1 MKKLKPKNLERGI
14 TLISLIITIVILVII
29 SAIIIKT
36 ITGDNSL
43 IGATTDAA
51 ENYKIEQYRE
61 LIKAEVLG
69 TIQTDMIRGEKT
81 TLEGIAENVKK
92 NVDGVIEAVVCEDE
106 TINNRDILVTTKEGY
121 TFQIVYDEETGRFEV
136 EYGGKGDISEFPTV
150 VATYNKAIS
159 TIEAT
164 ASIRKGKIVSL
175 ELILNGETL
184 KGDEGSTNENLR
196 RKITE
201 SGTYQIKAKADNGK
215 TRSAWIR
222 VTDLN
227 GNMNVPNIEVTKGV
241 LGQEGWYK
249 SDLEI
254 TISLSDETAT
264 EIHYKITNS
273 NSVARRNKK
282 RNSRRRRLRNT

>member
-1 MKKLKPKNLERGI
+1 MKQRKSQRNLERGI

-29 SAIIIKT
+29 SAIVIKT
-36 ITGDNSL
+36 ITGNNSL
-43 IGATTDAA
+43 IGATTESA

-61 LIKAEVLG
+61 LITAEVLG
-69 TIQTDMIRGEKT
+69 TIQTDMIRGEET
-81 TLEGIAENVKK
+81 TLEGIAENIKK
-92 NVDGVIEAVVCEDE
+92 NVDGVIDATVCEDE
-106 TINNRDILVTTKEGY
+106 TINNKDILVTTEEGY
-121 TFQIVYDEETGRFEV
+121 TFQIVYDEETGSFKV

-150 VATYNKAIS
+150 VATYNKFTS

-164 ASIRKGKIVSL
+164 ASIRTGKIVSL

-201 SGTYQIKAKADNGK
+201 SGTYQIKATADNGK

-227 GNMNVPNIEVTKGV
+227 GNMSVPNIEVTKGI

-249 SDLEI
+249 SDLEV
-254 TISLSDETAT
+254 TISSSDEIVT
-264 EIHYKITNS
+264 EIHYKVTNS
-273 NSVARRNKK
+273 NSVGRKPK
-282 RNSRRRRLRNT
+282 